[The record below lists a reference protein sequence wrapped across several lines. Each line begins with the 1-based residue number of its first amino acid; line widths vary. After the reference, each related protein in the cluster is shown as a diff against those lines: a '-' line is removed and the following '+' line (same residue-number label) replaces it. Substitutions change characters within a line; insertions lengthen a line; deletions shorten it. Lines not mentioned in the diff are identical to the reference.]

1 MAIIE
6 TWFEQDLKRPV
17 KINKLDGNVFSQ
29 DNEGNLIGVEL
40 FDNGEPAIISG
51 TVSGTVIRADGGTV
65 AISSGTLSGNKCSV
79 ILPSTAY
86 AVPGLISVVIKL
98 TSGGRITTVCAVVAM
113 CYRSSTDIAIDPGT
127 IIPSIE
133 DLIEQINEAI
143 QSIPPNYS
151 NLTNAVQIIE
161 NGAVQKSLSWEQG
174 GVDGDTG
181 AFVTSSIQIRTGFL
195 YVGKGNTVRLTTTN
209 GYRTHTRWYN
219 GTDAALYVGGANSV
233 SGYISAPA
241 DYLVLLCTSP
251 SWGNIVPS
259 EGTNAACRIIARQ
272 EYLDG
277 SVRQAWILSSVP
289 IELDTSTWKLKLST
303 NNYCRI
309 ITSLGEKVNLNGIGE
324 VSLSSSCVLY
334 YKRST
339 NEFITTDY
347 TENIT
352 GNDLYFVGCTNGI
365 QVIHMNILSFF
376 SVNGLVSTGDT
387 PQYDFFYN
395 YRYGPSYLAVL
406 GDSISTYTDY
416 SEGAY
421 YPTGDVDTVNEM
433 WWSIVARGLR
443 IQNADVAVSA
453 ISRTAFIDQ
462 GDASLPPAYD
472 DTRITRLGSKGYPS
486 YIFVNM
492 GTNDPFL
499 NNIGAM
505 TYETDISALNALP
518 NSTTK
523 GIALTI
529 RKIQEAYADARIV
542 ILIPKQ
548 VKIDTV
554 HQTSPQYTSELVEKV
569 AERIKELGDLYGV
582 FAVIDLRK
590 CDINQKNVASYCGD
604 GSIHPNALGMKRIG
618 DYILHELLR

>member
-1 MAIIE
+1 MAMIE
-6 TWFEQDLKRPV
+6 TWFSQDLTEPV
-17 KINKLDGNVFSQ
+17 QVHQLDGNVFSQ
-29 DNEGNLIGVEL
+29 DNQGNLIGVNV
-40 FDNGEPAIISG
+40 FDGGAPATLSG
-51 TVSGTVIRADGGTV
+51 TVSANVIRADGTTV
-65 AISSGTLSGNKCSV
+65 AVAGVLTGNSCY
-79 ILPSTAY
+79 IIMPAAAY
-86 AVPGLISVVIKL
+86 AVPGIISVVIKL
-98 TSGGRITTVCAVVAM
+98 TGGGSTTTLCALVANV
-113 CYRSSTDIAIDPGT
+113 YQSATDAIVDPGT
-127 IIPSIE
+127 IIPSVQA
-133 DLIEQINEAI
+133 LIDEINDAV
-143 QSIPPNYS
+143 STIPPNYS

-161 NGAVQKSLSWEQG
+161 SGAVQKSLSWEQG

-181 AFVTSSIQIRTGFL
+181 AFVTSSVQIRTGFL
-195 YVGKGNTVRLTTTN
+195 YIGKGNTIRLTTTN

-219 GTDAALYVGGANSV
+219 GMDAALYVSGANSV
-233 SGYISAPA
+233 SGYVTAPA

-277 SVRQAWILSSVP
+277 SVRQAWVLSSVP
-289 IELDTSTWKLKLST
+289 IELDTITWKLKFPT

-309 ITSLGEKVNLNGIGE
+309 ITSLGEKINLNGIGE
-324 VSLSSSCVLY
+324 VNLSSSCVLY

-352 GNDLYFVGCTNGI
+352 GNDLYFIGCINGI
-365 QVIHMNILSFF
+365 QVIYMNILSFF
-376 SVNGLVSTGDT
+376 SVNGVVSTGNT

-406 GDSISTYTDY
+406 GDSISTYSGY

-421 YPTGDVDTVNEM
+421 YPTGDVDTVNET

-462 GDASLPPAYD
+462 GDATLPPAYD
-472 DTRITRLGSKGYPS
+472 DTRIARLGSKGYPS

-499 NNIGAM
+499 NNVGAM

-529 RKIQEAYADARIV
+529 RKIQESYSDSRIV
-542 ILIPKQ
+542 LLIPKQ

-554 HQTSPQYTSELVEKV
+554 QQSSPQYTSELVEKV

-590 CDINQKNVASYCGD
+590 CDINQKNVSGYCGD
-604 GSIHPNALGMKRIG
+604 GSIHPNASGMKRMG
-618 DYILHELLR
+618 EYILHELLK